1 MTTTATTAPA
11 NPDSTPVAT
20 QPIGYWSTAASKAV
34 LQHIQSAMARL
45 DITQPHWW
53 VINHVSGADEG
64 LTRDELRVRLGGFV
78 DNGEEM
84 VGRAADGLLARGW
97 LTADAAERLRLTDT
111 GREARGRIKKL
122 VDGLR
127 AEIHEGIPNEEY
139 VIALSVLQRM
149 IRNVEAKAA
158 QA

>member
-11 NPDSTPVAT
+11 NPDNTAVAT
-20 QPIGYWSTAASKAV
+20 QPIGYWSTATSKTV
-34 LQHIQSAMARL
+34 LQYIQSAMARL

-53 VINHVSGADEG
+53 VINHVNDSDEG
-64 LTRDELRVRLGGFV
+64 LTRDELRVRLGTFV
-78 DNGEEM
+78 DNGQEM

-97 LTADAAERLRLTDT
+97 LTADATGRLRLTDT
-111 GREARGRIKKL
+111 GQEARGRIKEL

-127 AEIHEGIPNEEY
+127 AEIHEGIPDEEY

>member
-1 MTTTATTAPA
+1 MTTTQTAPA
-11 NPDSTPVAT
+11 DPDSAPVPS
-20 QPIGYWSTAASKAV
+20 QPIGYWATAASKAV

-53 VINHVSGADEG
+53 VINQVSGSAEG
-64 LTRDELRVRLGGFV
+64 LTRDELRGRLGAFV

-97 LTADAAERLRLTDT
+97 LTADAAGRLLLTDT
-111 GREARGRIKKL
+111 GREARGRIKEL
-122 VDGLR
+122 VTELR
-127 AEIHEGIPNEEY
+127 AEIHEGIPDEEY

-158 QA
+158 RA